1 MAILLFDPSLI
12 LIISL
17 YCGTEFVKPCANHK
31 KTIMKKMFLI
41 AALAVVGMSQS
52 EAQVKF
58 GVKAGPQLTNL
69 VGNDD
74 ADAESKFGFHVGG
87 YANIRFAEQFAF
99 QPEIL
104 YSMQGAKSE
113 QSETAFGATVKDKTE
128 FNLSYINIPLMMK
141 WYAYD
146 GLNFEFGPQ
155 VGFNV
160 AAKYKNTETI
170 SGTGTDFDGT
180 TETKGDIDDVE
191 TVDFGLNIG
200 AGYEM
205 PMGLNF
211 GIRYGLGLT
220 EFVKDSDMKN
230 SVISL
235 GIGYTF

>member
-1 MAILLFDPSLI
+1 
-12 LIISL
+12 
-17 YCGTEFVKPCANHK
+17 
-31 KTIMKKMFLI
+31 MKKMFLI
-41 AALAVVGMSQS
+41 AALAVFGMSQS
-52 EAQVKF
+52 DAQVKF

-74 ADAESKFGFHVGG
+74 VDASSKFGFHAGA
-87 YANIRFAEQFAF
+87 YANIRFSDQLAF
-99 QPEIL
+99 QPELL
-104 YSMQGAKSE
+104 YSMQGAE
-113 QSETAFGATVKDKTE
+113 QEDTYEEFGITYHNEDKIE
-128 FNLSYINIPLMMK
+128 LSYINIPLMLK

-155 VGFNV
+155 IGFNV
-160 AAKYKNTETI
+160 AAKAKGDSTATTEDTTI
-170 SGTGTDFDGT
+170 STSYD
-180 TETKGDIDDVE
+180 EDIDDIE

-220 EFVKDSDMKN
+220 EIVKDSDMKN

-235 GIGYTF
+235 GIGYSF

>member
-1 MAILLFDPSLI
+1 
-12 LIISL
+12 
-17 YCGTEFVKPCANHK
+17 
-31 KTIMKKMFLI
+31 MKKMFLI
-41 AALAVVGMSQS
+41 AALAVVGMGQS
-52 EAQVKF
+52 DAQVKF

-104 YSMQGAKSE
+104 YSMQGAKQESNYE
-113 QSETAFGATVKDKTE
+113 EFGITYHDEDKVE
-128 FNLSYINIPLMMK
+128 LSYINIPLMMK

-155 VGFNV
+155 IGFNV
-160 AAKYKNTETI
+160 GAKAKGDSTI
-170 SGTGTDFDGT
+170 TDGDT
-180 TETKGDIDDVE
+180 TVTSSYDEDIDDIE